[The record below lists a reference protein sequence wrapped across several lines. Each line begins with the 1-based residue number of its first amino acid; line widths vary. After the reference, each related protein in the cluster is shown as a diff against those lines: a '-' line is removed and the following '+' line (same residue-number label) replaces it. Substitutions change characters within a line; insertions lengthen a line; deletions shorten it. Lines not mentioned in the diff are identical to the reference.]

1 MARTLIAC
9 AAVLL
14 LAVVG
19 QAETLDGHDESW
31 WRAAQA
37 AHESAVRSLEQSVS
51 SCEKTE
57 APVGAGVVEGYGVG
71 RVQGR
76 PVLVPLK
83 RCDDERARLDAA
95 RADLERFEDQA
106 RQLGVPPGWLR

>member
-1 MARTLIAC
+1 M
-9 AAVLL
+9 L
-14 LAVVG
+14 LAVAG
-19 QAETLDGHDESW
+19 HAETLGGHDESW
-31 WRAAQA
+31 WRAGQA
-37 AHESAVRSLEQSVS
+37 AHENAVRSLEQGVS

-95 RADLERFEDQA
+95 RDELERFGDEA
-106 RQLGVPPGWLR
+106 RQQGVPPGWLR